1 MNYFK
6 IKLDIN
12 NINIFISKYYPDL
25 EKKKNFFQIGKTK
38 IFMKREVY
46 EEILN
51 EKNKILTFYTIQ
63 IQKNFKKYVYQKKY
77 KNFRKILINLQ
88 IKWKHYLLIK
98 YSVLKIQSV
107 YKKFKLKKY
116 QKKLKLSS
124 ILIKNKIYSFYTRN
138 NYINLRN
145 NIIKIQS
152 YLRLTIQKNKF
163 INERNRN
170 IAILK
175 IERQYISYKNKKL
188 ILKNLKKILFLNKK
202 NQLLEL
208 ELKELNDKSNSIAI
222 KKDFQI
228 ELQNLR
234 NENLQNQEILKEELE
249 QIEIKNG
256 LLELQLKNVNKNN
269 EINFENLKNI
279 QDKLDYEEINNK
291 CIIYERD
298 KIIENL
304 IFENNNLK
312 NNTSDK
318 VNDIQAN
325 YELAQKMEDLYL
337 KLSIA
342 EEQLKQTHI
351 LKYNKNKG
359 FFDYLRDI
367 FG

>member
-1 MNYFK
+1 MIYTVR
-6 IKLDIN
+6 LM
-12 NINIFISKYYPDL
+12 L
-25 EKKKNFFQIGKTK
+25 CV
-38 IFMKREVY
+38 VY
-46 EEILN
+46 M
-51 EKNKILTFYTIQ
+51 FYT
-63 IQKNFKKYVYQKKY
+63 V
-77 KNFRKILINLQ
+77 
-88 IKWKHYLLIK
+88 
-98 YSVLKIQSV
+98 
-107 YKKFKLKKY
+107 
-116 QKKLKLSS
+116 
-124 ILIKNKIYSFYTRN
+124 
-138 NYINLRN
+138 
-145 NIIKIQS
+145 
-152 YLRLTIQKNKF
+152 
-163 INERNRN
+163 
-170 IAILK
+170 
-175 IERQYISYKNKKL
+175 ERQYISYKNKKL

>member
-1 MNYFK
+1 
-6 IKLDIN
+6 
-12 NINIFISKYYPDL
+12 
-25 EKKKNFFQIGKTK
+25 
-38 IFMKREVY
+38 
-46 EEILN
+46 
-51 EKNKILTFYTIQ
+51 
-63 IQKNFKKYVYQKKY
+63 
-77 KNFRKILINLQ
+77 
-88 IKWKHYLLIK
+88 
-98 YSVLKIQSV
+98 
-107 YKKFKLKKY
+107 
-116 QKKLKLSS
+116 
-124 ILIKNKIYSFYTRN
+124 
-138 NYINLRN
+138 
-145 NIIKIQS
+145 
-152 YLRLTIQKNKF
+152 
-163 INERNRN
+163 
-170 IAILK
+170 
-175 IERQYISYKNKKL
+175 
-188 ILKNLKKILFLNKK
+188 
-202 NQLLEL
+202 
-208 ELKELNDKSNSIAI
+208 LNDKSNSIAI

>member
-1 MNYFK
+1 MW
-6 IKLDIN
+6 LQEDIN
-12 NINIFISKYYPDL
+12 KH
-25 EKKKNFFQIGKTK
+25 
-38 IFMKREVY
+38 
-46 EEILN
+46 
-51 EKNKILTFYTIQ
+51 NK
-63 IQKNFKKYVYQKKY
+63 
-77 KNFRKILINLQ
+77 
-88 IKWKHYLLIK
+88 
-98 YSVLKIQSV
+98 
-107 YKKFKLKKY
+107 
-116 QKKLKLSS
+116 
-124 ILIKNKIYSFYTRN
+124 
-138 NYINLRN
+138 
-145 NIIKIQS
+145 
-152 YLRLTIQKNKF
+152 
-163 INERNRN
+163 
-170 IAILK
+170 
-175 IERQYISYKNKKL
+175 
-188 ILKNLKKILFLNKK
+188 KKILFLNKK

-325 YELAQKMEDLYL
+325 YELAHYALLFTIVLE
-337 KLSIA
+337 IA
-342 EEQLKQTHI
+342 EFYQVIELLGLQD
-351 LKYNKNKG
+351 NKVAKMALG
-359 FFDYLRDI
+359 SAFDWFDLLVYGITWLLIISIESYRANLDKMSYRI
-367 FG
+367 D